1 MKNAP
6 SWVYD
11 GGMRTCC
18 MLIPKIRTSK
28 ETLLAQ
34 SGILLGLKKN
44 MCRVLWSD
52 GGVTQVPIALI
63 QYYWQEAE

>member
-1 MKNAP
+1 
-6 SWVYD
+6 
-11 GGMRTCC
+11 

-28 ETLLAQ
+28 ETYLTQ

-52 GGVTQVPIALI
+52 GGVTQIPIALI

>member
-6 SWVYD
+6 AWVYD
-11 GGMRTCC
+11 GCMRTGC

-52 GGVTQVPIALI
+52 GGVTQIPIALI
-63 QYYWQEAE
+63 QYYWEEAE

>member
-1 MKNAP
+1 
-6 SWVYD
+6 
-11 GGMRTCC
+11 MRTGC
-18 MLIPKIRTSK
+18 MLIPKIGTNK
-28 ETLLAQ
+28 ESFLAQ

-52 GGVTQVPIALI
+52 GGVTQIPIALI